1 MPSAFQV
8 SNNKLHIIAHSP
20 QETNT
25 LGVRIGR
32 IAAPGTIIALTGDL
46 GSGKT
51 AFAKGLAQGLDV
63 PVHYYITSPS
73 YTLIHEY
80 PGRHLFF
87 HIDLY
92 RIDNIS
98 DLEEIGLYEI
108 IDGKGVV
115 AIEWADKL
123 GNEMPLNHLAIYFEI
138 IDQGSRRIQMTAR
151 GAQEIN
157 LVTQLKQIYEENRW
171 P

>member
-1 MPSAFQV
+1 MPSALLV
-8 SNNKLHIIAHSP
+8 SDNKLHIITHSP

-25 LGVRIGR
+25 LGAHIGR
-32 IAAPGTIIALTGDL
+32 IVAPGTIIALTGDL

-51 AFAKGLAQGLDV
+51 AFAQGLAQGLDV
-63 PVHYYITSPS
+63 PGHYYITSPS
-73 YTLIHEY
+73 YTLINEY

-92 RIDNIS
+92 RIDNLS

-108 IDGKGVV
+108 IDGNGVV

-123 GNEMPLNHLAIYFEI
+123 GDEIPLSHLALCFEI
-138 IDQGSRRIQMTAR
+138 LDQGSRRIQMTAC
-151 GAQEIN
+151 GAHEVN
-157 LVTQLKQIYEENRW
+157 LVTQLKKIYET
-171 P
+171 

>member
-1 MPSAFQV
+1 MPSAFQF

-32 IAAPGTIIALTGDL
+32 IVVPGTIIALTGDL

-51 AFAKGLAQGLDV
+51 AFTQGLAQGLDV
-63 PVHYYITSPS
+63 PDHYYITSPS
-73 YTLIHEY
+73 YTLINEY
-80 PGRHLFF
+80 PGKHLFF

-92 RIDNIS
+92 RIDNLS

-123 GNEMPLNHLAIYFEI
+123 GDEILLNHLAIYFEI
-138 IDQGSRRIQMTAR
+138 LDQDSRRIQMTAR
-151 GAQEIN
+151 GAHEVH
-157 LVTQLKQIYEENRW
+157 LVTQLKQIYEEYRW
-171 P
+171 H

>member
-25 LGVRIGR
+25 LGGRIGR
-32 IAAPGTIIALTGDL
+32 IVAPGTTIALTGDL

-51 AFAKGLAQGLDV
+51 AFAQGLAQGLDV
-63 PVHYYITSPS
+63 PDHYYITSPS
-73 YTLIHEY
+73 YTLVNEY

-92 RIDNIS
+92 RIDNLS
-98 DLEEIGLYEI
+98 DLEEIGLYDI
-108 IDGKGVV
+108 IYGNGVV

-123 GNEMPLNHLAIYFEI
+123 GDEIPLNHLAIYFEI
-138 IDQGSRRIQMTAR
+138 LDPGSRRIQMTAC
-151 GAQEIN
+151 GAHEVN
-157 LVTQLKQIYEENRW
+157 LVTQLKQIYET
-171 P
+171 

>member
-8 SNNKLHIIAHSP
+8 SNNKLHIITHSP

-25 LGVRIGR
+25 LGARIGR
-32 IAAPGTIIALTGDL
+32 IVAPGTIIALSGDL

-51 AFAKGLAQGLDV
+51 VFVQGLAQGLDV
-63 PVHYYITSPS
+63 PDHYYITSPS
-73 YTLIHEY
+73 YTLINEY

-92 RIDNIS
+92 RIDNLS

-108 IDGKGVV
+108 MDGDGVV

-123 GNEMPLNHLAIYFEI
+123 GDEIPLNHLAIYFDI
-138 IDQGSRRIQMTAR
+138 LDQDSRRIQLTAC
-151 GAQEIN
+151 GAHEVN
-157 LVTQLKQIYEENRW
+157 WVTQLKQIYET
-171 P
+171 